1 MGEEVKSSRQE
12 SRAGKWLYALT
23 VSLMVTFLGV
33 LAISFTMS
41 RLHFG
46 SDVLRGLC
54 LTLEA
59 VSAFAGA
66 MLLGKR
72 MMSRR
77 FLWGLLL
84 GLIYFLVLF
93 LAGRILS
100 GSWNPEA
107 MRSAGPSRRRRN
119 AGGNV
124 LCEFCKKIEK
134 NGETT

>member
-66 MLLGKR
+66 MPLGKR

-107 MRSAGPSRRRRN
+107 MLPLALCA
-119 AGGNV
+119 AGGM
-124 LCEFCKKIEK
+124 LGGMFS
-134 NGETT
+134 

>member
-84 GLIYFLVLF
+84 GLMYFLVLF

-107 MRSAGPSRRRRN
+107 MLPLALCA
-119 AGGNV
+119 AGGM
-124 LCEFCKKIEK
+124 LGGMFS
-134 NGETT
+134 

>member
-12 SRAGKWLYALT
+12 SRAGKWLSALT

-54 LTLEA
+54 RSHAAGKANDEPALSVGAAAGPYIFPGSVSCRADPVWKLE
-59 VSAFAGA
+59 
-66 MLLGKR
+66 
-72 MMSRR
+72 
-77 FLWGLLL
+77 
-84 GLIYFLVLF
+84 
-93 LAGRILS
+93 S
-100 GSWNPEA
+100 GGHA
-107 MRSAGPSRRRRN
+107 SAGSLRRRRN

-124 LCEFCKKIEK
+124 LVNFAKKLK
-134 NGETT
+134 KR